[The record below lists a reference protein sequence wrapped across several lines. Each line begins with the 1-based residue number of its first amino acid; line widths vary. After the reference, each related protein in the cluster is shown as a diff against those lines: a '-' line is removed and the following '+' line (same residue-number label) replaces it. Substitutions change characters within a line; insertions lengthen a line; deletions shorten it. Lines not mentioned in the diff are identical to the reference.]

1 MPPTTKADK
10 SNESDKPH
18 TLVPNAPGYRSNQS
32 IYNHFIATFVQAYNI
47 GIDQVFLWVM
57 CGFTMIWLNTPEGA
71 AILAAGAPAD
81 YENVTGSTETA
92 TAVYFNQAATPE
104 HQNMPDH
111 QLRSS
116 DVSDVTRS
124 STYEIPSSEYERFQT
139 TSTDRV
145 ADLDI
150 YERIRNE
157 SAQS

>member
-1 MPPTTKADK
+1 MA
-10 SNESDKPH
+10 
-18 TLVPNAPGYRSNQS
+18 L
-32 IYNHFIATFVQAYNI
+32 
-47 GIDQVFLWVM
+47 
-57 CGFTMIWLNTPEGA
+57 
-71 AILAAGAPAD
+71 LAAGASAG
-81 YENVTGSTETA
+81 YENVTASRGRTA
-92 TAVYFNQAATPE
+92 AVYFNQAATPE
-104 HQNMPDH
+104 HGNMPDH